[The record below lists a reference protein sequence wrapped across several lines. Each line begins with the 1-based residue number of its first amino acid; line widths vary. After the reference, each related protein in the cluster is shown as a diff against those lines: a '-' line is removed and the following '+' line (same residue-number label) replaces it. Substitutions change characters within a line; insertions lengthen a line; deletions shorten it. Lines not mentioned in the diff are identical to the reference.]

1 MDENT
6 SFSGT
11 IPFNYDNCLG
21 PMLFEPFAIIMSQRI
36 KALAPDSILE
46 VACGT
51 GRLTKFLPK
60 MLREDARIIAT
71 DLNPAMID
79 YARHKHLM
87 LRDVAFFEADAQALP
102 FDDGLVECIVSQFGV
117 MFFED
122 KVKAFKEAYRVL
134 SPNGM
139 LFFTVW
145 DKLNAN
151 PASETVQEV
160 MTEFFPEKTPL
171 FMHLPFSYCDAD
183 VIKHDLGQAGFTKI
197 KVSTVAAEGFA
208 VEATAA
214 AQGMVYGTPLFNHL
228 SERSPA
234 LMPAIVKKLGQT
246 YTEKYGER
254 FATPLQA
261 LIVEASKE

>member
-60 MLREDARIIAT
+60 ILREGASVIAT

-122 KVKAFKEAYRVL
+122 KIRAFKEAYRVL
-134 SPNGM
+134 SPNGTL
-139 LFFTVW
+139 LFCVW
-145 DKLNAN
+145 DKLSAN

-160 MTEFFPEKTPL
+160 MQQFFPENTPL
-171 FMHLPFSYCDAD
+171 FMHLPFSYFDDEA
-183 VIKHDLGQAGFTKI
+183 IRSDLEQAGFEKI
-197 KVSTVAAEGFA
+197 KISTVPAEGFA
-208 VEATAA
+208 IEAAAA

-228 SERSPA
+228 SDRAPA
-234 LMPAIVKKLGQT
+234 LMPAIARKLEQT
-246 YTEKYGER
+246 YTERYGER

-261 LIVEASKE
+261 VFVEATKA